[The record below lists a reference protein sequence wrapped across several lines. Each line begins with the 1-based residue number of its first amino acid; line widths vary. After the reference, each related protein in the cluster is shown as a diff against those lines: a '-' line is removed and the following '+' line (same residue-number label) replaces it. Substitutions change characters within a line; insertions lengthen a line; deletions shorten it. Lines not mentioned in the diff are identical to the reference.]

1 MIRLTRFISYKSY
14 IESEKET
21 TKLTSEKFKKE
32 LMLYARFFDLFMETI
47 DCIGESTES
56 KLIDSE
62 GKNATIIILPRVVQS
77 IESIRLLTTKGHYYD
92 SAIIERSL
100 LESLG
105 LCAHLS
111 SNEEEAKRWIRG
123 EKIKLPSID
132 LLDFPRWLHVGKDDD
147 RWKKFWNVLYG
158 QLCNYVHTNI
168 RSAASLIRRDR
179 KKEERIG
186 GVMSGRLKCQY
197 AALFDGSRARE
208 ILADLVLA
216 TLIVENIFKEELR
229 PYKKRQRKL
238 ERLIARAV
246 LTFPKSI
253 RTGRQGKA

>member
-1 MIRLTRFISYKSY
+1 
-14 IESEKET
+14 
-21 TKLTSEKFKKE
+21 
-32 LMLYARFFDLFMETI
+32 
-47 DCIGESTES
+47 
-56 KLIDSE
+56 
-62 GKNATIIILPRVVQS
+62 
-77 IESIRLLTTKGHYYD
+77 
-92 SAIIERSL
+92 
-100 LESLG
+100 
-105 LCAHLS
+105 
-111 SNEEEAKRWIRG
+111 
-123 EKIKLPSID
+123 
-132 LLDFPRWLHVGKDDD
+132 
-147 RWKKFWNVLYG
+147 
-158 QLCNYVHTNI
+158 
-168 RSAASLIRRDR
+168 LIRRDR